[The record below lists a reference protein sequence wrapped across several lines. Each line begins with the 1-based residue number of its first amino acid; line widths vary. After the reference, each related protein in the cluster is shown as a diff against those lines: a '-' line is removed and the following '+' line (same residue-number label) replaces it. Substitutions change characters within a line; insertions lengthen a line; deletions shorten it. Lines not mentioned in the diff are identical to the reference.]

1 MLQVLNLPCQFL
13 FVCVRVCVKHRK
25 IISVGKYCVLL
36 TSFLLF
42 NDIWTLKWNWKF
54 FRTARANIYSKQ
66 PPLDILPPCEAKFR
80 HHPALKLAAAL
91 GILPNASSQQLPARH
106 VHCVHFC
113 SCYCAWR
120 DPLYLRAWNSRVAF
134 PLARQRTGLRGGL
147 REKLCF
153 HVATLHT
160 DTALWEQQTCRRD
173 FFPTSTTPSLCT
185 NTFSAF
191 HRPYGEVFPS
201 THARG
206 SERTNWNTCTA
217 DKFRC
222 PILKLLLCDWIL
234 EFPVV
239 AVLVSMAQWTPLSV
253 PHP

>member
-1 MLQVLNLPCQFL
+1 MKVKILPYSSCKHLFKATPSGHPSALWGKISTPPRTKIGGSFGHSSKCIIATTSCQ
-13 FVCVRVCVKHRK
+13 
-25 IISVGKYCVLL
+25 
-36 TSFLLF
+36 
-42 NDIWTLKWNWKF
+42 
-54 FRTARANIYSKQ
+54 ARALRSLLLLLLRMTW
-66 PPLDILPPCEAKFR
+66 PTV
-80 HHPALKLAAAL
+80 
-91 GILPNASSQQLPARH
+91 SM
-106 VHCVHFC
+106 
-113 SCYCAWR
+113 
-120 DPLYLRAWNSRVAF
+120 RAWNSRVAF